1 MGDPGR
7 SFSTQVHHEF
17 QGKWALN
24 RRRTRSLSI
33 KLPDR
38 FDIGTTLSEYWAG
51 LAIEEESDRAL
62 KIGIA
67 IHDGT
72 YGIDFAVHRIS
83 LDEEEERE
91 RSGDGD
97 WVADHIIEEL
107 SHYRRQHVCK
117 ILGAGVIASVH
128 EKSPNLCSRLWSE
141 LDIVPMLVTSNPLV
155 QAGSRGVRSQRVDEI
170 ADSAA
175 RKCLA
180 LYAPTKQPRLS
191 ISFQNQ
197 VEVDLGGTIQLTT
210 IDDYKASV
218 REPTWRAV
226 QKHIQDVVDRKL
238 RVVFFSA
245 TPQGGGVALM
255 RHALLRFLRLYNVNV
270 EWFVPKPRPDV
281 FRITK
286 TNHNIL
292 QGAVP
297 PEIRASDEQLGKIK
311 EWIVDNADR
320 YWLGEGG
327 PLLAPE
333 DGGADVII
341 IDDPQM
347 PELIP
352 IAKKLAPE
360 RPIIFRCHIE
370 VRDDLVLED
379 GSAAQHVWR
388 NMWSSIKQADIFL
401 SHPVR
406 SFVPPDVRKE
416 TLGWLPATTDWLDG
430 LNKTMDDWDLQYYL
444 HILRQVCQAQSLPQL
459 AYPDRGYFT
468 QIARFDPSKGIP
480 DVIRSYAKF
489 REMVKDKPKEKIHQ
503 LVLCGHGS
511 VDDPDATL
519 IYEETMSLILTEF
532 PDLVEDIIVVR
543 LGPSDQILN
552 AIMSLCTVALQ
563 LSTREGFE
571 VKVSEAL
578 HKVNGKPI
586 IATLAGGIPLQVE
599 DGKSG
604 YLVQRGDHE
613 TVAKH
618 LYNLV
623 NDKDLYTRMSE
634 YARTHVSD
642 EVHTVGNALSW
653 MYLASSVAGGKSLK
667 PNERWINDL
676 AREAA
681 GEPYK
686 DDEPRLPRHLST

>member
-7 SFSTQVHHEF
+7 SFSTQIHHDF
-17 QGKWALN
+17 QGKWGIK
-24 RRRTRSLSI
+24 RRRSRALSFR
-33 KLPDR
+33 LPDR

-51 LAIEEESDRAL
+51 LAIEEESDGAL

-83 LDEEEERE
+83 LDPEEERE
-91 RSGDGD
+91 GSGDGD
-97 WVADHIIEEL
+97 WIADHVVEEL
-107 SHYRRQHVCK
+107 SNYRRQHECK
-117 ILGAGVIASVH
+117 ILGVGVIGDVH
-128 EKSPNLCSRLWSE
+128 AKSPNLCSRLWSE

-155 QAGSRGVRSQRVDEI
+155 QAGNPRARAQRVDEV

-226 QKHIQDVVDRKL
+226 QKHIKDVVDRKL

-297 PEIRASDEQLGKIK
+297 PEIRTTDEQLIKIK
-311 EWIVDNADR
+311 EWIVDNAER

-327 PLLAPE
+327 PLLAPK

-352 IAKKLAPE
+352 IAKKMAPD

-370 VRDDLVLED
+370 VRDDLVLEN

-388 NMWSSIKQADIFL
+388 NMWSSIQHADVFL

-430 LNKTMDDWDLQYYL
+430 LNKHMDDWDLQYYL
-444 HILRQVCQAQSLPQL
+444 HVLRQVCQAQSLPQL
-459 AYPDRGYFT
+459 AYPARGYFT
-468 QIARFDPSKGIP
+468 QVARFDPSKGIP

-489 REMVKDKPKEKIHQ
+489 RHMVQDRPLEQIHQ

-519 IYEETMSLILTEF
+519 IYEQTMDLILTEF

-578 HKVNGKPI
+578 HKGKPI

-604 YLVQRGDHE
+604 YLVQRGDHDA
-613 TVAKH
+613 VAKH

-623 NDKDLYTRMSE
+623 NDRELYGRMSE

-653 MYLASSVAGGKSLK
+653 MYLASSVAGGKSFQ

-686 DDEPRLPRHLST
+686 DDEPQLPRHLST

>member
-7 SFSTQVHHEF
+7 SFSTQVHHDF
-17 QGKWALN
+17 QGKWALK

-38 FDIGTTLSEYWAG
+38 VDIGTTLSEYWTG

-83 LDEEEERE
+83 LDEEEEQE
-91 RSGDGD
+91 RGRDGD
-97 WVADHIIEEL
+97 WIADHIIEEL

-117 ILGAGVIASVH
+117 ILGAGVTVTAH
-128 EKSPNLCSRLWSE
+128 EKSPHLCSRLWSE
-141 LDIVPMLVTSNPLV
+141 LDIVPMLVTSNPLL
-155 QAGSRGVRSQRVDEI
+155 QAGNARARSQRVDEI

-191 ISFQNQ
+191 ISFVNQ

-297 PEIRASDEQLGKIK
+297 PDVRATDEQLGKIK

-327 PLLAPE
+327 PLLAPK

-352 IAKKLAPE
+352 IAKKIAPD

-388 NMWSSIKQADIFL
+388 NMWSSIKHADVFL

-406 SFVPPDVRKE
+406 TFVPPDVRKE
-416 TLGWLPATTDWLDG
+416 VLGWLPATTDWLDG
-430 LNKTMDDWDLQYYL
+430 LNKQMDDWDLQYYL
-444 HILRQVCQAQSLPQL
+444 HVLKQVCQAQNLPQL
-459 AYPDRGYFT
+459 AYPERGYFT
-468 QIARFDPSKGIP
+468 QVARFDPSKGIP
-480 DVIRSYAKF
+480 DVIKSYAKF
-489 REMVKDKPKEKIHQ
+489 RDMVKDQPKEKIHQ

-519 IYEETMSLILTEF
+519 IYEQTMDLIVTQF
-532 PDLVEDIIVVR
+532 PDLIEDIIVVR

-578 HKVNGKPI
+578 HKGKPI

-604 YLVQRGDHE
+604 YLVQRGDHDA
-613 TVAKH
+613 VAKH
-618 LYNLV
+618 LYDLV
-623 NDKDLYTRMSE
+623 NDRELYGRMSE

-653 MYLASSVAGGKSLK
+653 MYLASNVTGGKLLK

-681 GEPYK
+681 GEPYT
-686 DDEPRLPRHLST
+686 DGEPRLPRHLST